1 MAEFEVSAATVAELR
16 RETGAGMMDCKKAL
30 QEAKGDKEA
39 ALAWL
44 RKRGIAAAE
53 KRAERSANEGVV
65 AFARSEDGQT
75 GALVEINSETDFVA
89 KSDAFRSFAD
99 TLAKTVLN
107 WKAAEGKS
115 VDDLKTLSFTGSATV
130 GDVLS
135 ELIGKIG
142 EKLEIRRF
150 ARVQVPGGFVGH
162 YIHADNKLGVMVLLD
177 GISATNP
184 EAAQL
189 GRDLAMQVAAAS
201 PAVVRREEVPKEKV
215 ESERAIEIER
225 ARTEG
230 KPEAAVP
237 KIAEGRINKWFAD
250 VALLEQPFIKDPKII
265 VKQIV
270 EDASKRAGVSAIVK
284 SFIRFRVGA

>member
-1 MAEFEVSAATVAELR
+1 VAEFEVSAATVAELR